1 MFIVVVLVYASG
13 RGWCVPLQRSRREA
27 PTDRALACGCSTMP
41 GGGVDKVR
49 ACLCTLARSWM
60 ESACHPDQAPAGV
73 CLCNGAAVKLRL
85 REHLPAAAARRCEAD
100 VGSRCRLVS
109 TSFWHLCGECLPPRP
124 GTCRCFDFA
133 TVPP

>member
-13 RGWCVPLQRSRREA
+13 RGWCVPLQRSRREV

-60 ESACHPDQAPAGV
+60 EWRVLATLTRHLQV
-73 CLCNGAAVKLRL
+73 CA
-85 REHLPAAAARRCEAD
+85 
-100 VGSRCRLVS
+100 
-109 TSFWHLCGECLPPRP
+109 
-124 GTCRCFDFA
+124 FA
-133 TVPP
+133 TEPP

>member
-13 RGWCVPLQRSRREA
+13 RGWCVPLQRSRREV
-27 PTDRALACGCSTMP
+27 PTDRALACGCSTFP

-73 CLCNGAAVKLRL
+73 CLTIV
-85 REHLPAAAARRCEAD
+85 D
-100 VGSRCRLVS
+100 
-109 TSFWHLCGECLPPRP
+109 GECLPPRP
-124 GTCRCFDFA
+124 GTYRCIWI
-133 TVPP
+133 

>member
-73 CLCNGAAVKLRL
+73 LTLQ
-85 REHLPAAAARRCEAD
+85 
-100 VGSRCRLVS
+100 RCRREARANRALVWVAQWCEPEAEQRWMPIFAS
-109 TSFWHLCGECLPPRP
+109 WHDRGRRVL
-124 GTCRCFDFA
+124 A
-133 TVPP
+133 TPTIRHL